1 MAKPFKPIGTSAVK
15 VLARLAARNI
25 IKQQLRDEGVR
36 VTLVPAHEIDEKAR
50 EYLSANPRLYEE
62 AYARAVRMGWVKE
75 PQGILVTPDWWG
87 KPPCRQVASTRAL
100 KRLSFLV
107 QLLRFSVARAY

>member
-87 KPPCRQVASTRAL
+87 KPPC
-100 KRLSFLV
+100 
-107 QLLRFSVARAY
+107 LLDR